1 MLYSMV
7 ALGLRRSGGHPPM
20 SIGAGGSRVLTTLT
34 EGGSGLHTTLGV
46 HLLLELKECNAKL
59 LNSRQDVRDALVSAA
74 QEAKA
79 TIVEV
84 VFHEF
89 SPHGVSGMV
98 VIAESHLAIH
108 TWPEYGYAAVDLFTC
123 GDSIDGWTAFEH
135 LKNGFCSKRVEQKE
149 FFRGYLPQVALP
161 LVPG

>member
-1 MLYSMV
+1 MN
-7 ALGLRRSGGHPPM
+7 ALGHHILCEFYDCDAL
-20 SIGAGGSRVLTTLT
+20 SIGKADTVEQLMLDAATL
-34 EGGSGLHTTLGV
+34 SG
-46 HLLLELKECNAKL
+46 
-59 LNSRQDVRDALVSAA
+59 
-74 QEAKA
+74 A
-79 TIVEV
+79 TIVNHC
-84 VFHEF
+84 FHQF
-89 SPHGVSGMV
+89 SPYGVSGVV

-135 LKNGFCSKRVEQKE
+135 LKNGFSSKRVEQKE